1 MEGAHGGSGK
11 PKLMGY
17 KWTPEAVANHEK
29 NMAEYRALGKIT
41 THTIEKKPLSDA
53 QAHKRGGRKPGKY
66 GNVKTEA
73 EGMKFDSKREA
84 KRWMNLRLEETAG
97 QIKDLTRQV
106 VYPLVVNGMQICIY
120 VADFVYERNGLV
132 VEDAK
137 GFKTPEYRLKAKLM
151 LACHGITV
159 LET

>member
-1 MEGAHGGSGK
+1 MS
-11 PKLMGY
+11 Y

-29 NMAEYRALGKIT
+29 NMAEYRAKGKIT

-53 QAHKRGGRKPGKY
+53 QAHKRGGRKPSKF
-66 GNVKTEA
+66 GNVKTELK
-73 EGMKFDSKREA
+73 GLKFDSKREA
-84 KRWMNLRLEETAG
+84 NRWTELRMEEVMGAVNNLQR
-97 QIKDLTRQV
+97 QIT
-106 VYPLVVNGMQICIY
+106 YPLVVNGQHICDY
-120 VADFVYERNGLV
+120 RADFVYERNGLV

-151 LACHGITV
+151 LALHGITV

>member
-1 MEGAHGGSGK
+1 MGAFR
-11 PKLMGY
+11 
-17 KWTPEAVANHEK
+17 WTQEAIDAFEK
-29 NMAEYRALGKIT
+29 RKTEWQAKGTVR
-41 THTIEKKPLSDA
+41 THTIEKSPVSDA
-53 QAHKRGGRKPGKY
+53 QAHKQGGRKPGKY

-97 QIKDLTRQV
+97 QIKKLQRQV

-120 VADFVYERNGLV
+120 VADFVYERDGLV

-137 GFKTPEYRLKAKLM
+137 GYKTPEYRLKAKLM
-151 LACHGITV
+151 LACHGIEI